1 MNWIKKHAAGLLLCL
16 GISVPA
22 SLFGHFVPVVG
33 APICAILLGMAMA
46 AVLRTRSRYD
56 AGIAFTSKKLL
67 QAAVVLLGFGMNLST
82 VARTGA
88 RSLPVIGTTIG
99 ISLLIAFALYKLLRT
114 PARITTL
121 IGVGSSI
128 CGGSAIAATAP
139 VIGADDEEIAQAISV
154 IFLFNV
160 IAALL
165 FPSLGGWLGLTNEGF
180 GLFAG
185 TAVNDTSSVTAAA
198 AAWDVMHGA
207 NTLEAAAVV
216 KMTRTLAILP
226 ITLVLALMRT
236 HQERKGAVGVEAGV
250 GGTAGGETVAK
261 GSVGEVSD
269 LGGTAGGETVAKG
282 AVGKKPD
289 GKGSG
294 RVPFR
299 KIFPFFI
306 LYFLAASLVTT
317 VCTWLGV
324 PAAVF
329 LPLRSLS
336 RFLIVMAMAA
346 IGLNTQLGKLVKGGG
361 ASLLIGLSCW
371 IGITGM
377 SLLMQKLQGLW

>member
-1 MNWIKKHAAGLLLCL
+1 MDWMKKHAAGLLLCL

-22 SLFGHFVPVVG
+22 SIFGRFVPVVG
-33 APICAILLGMAMA
+33 APICAILLGMIVAP
-46 AVLRTRSRYD
+46 VLRGRSRCN

-82 VARTGA
+82 VAKTGA
-88 RSLPVIGTTIG
+88 SSLPVIGTTIG
-99 ISLLIAFALYKLLRT
+99 ISLLIAFALYKLLGT

-160 IAALL
+160 VAALV

-180 GLFAG
+180 GLFTG

-198 AAWDVMHGA
+198 TAWDAMYGA

-226 ITLVLALMRT
+226 ITLVLALLRT
-236 HQERKGAVGVEAGV
+236 RKERTGAV
-250 GGTAGGETVAK
+250 
-261 GSVGEVSD
+261 
-269 LGGTAGGETVAKG
+269 
-282 AVGKKPD
+282 
-289 GKGSG
+289 

-299 KIFPFFI
+299 KIFPYFI
-306 LYFLAASLVTT
+306 LYFLAASLITT

-324 PAAVF
+324 PAGVF

-336 RFLIVMAMAA
+336 RYLIVMAMAA
-346 IGLNTQLGKLVKGGG
+346 IGLNTQVGKLIKGGG
-361 ASLLIGLSCW
+361 TSLLIGLCCW

-377 SLLMQKLQGLW
+377 SLLMQKALWLW